1 MDLGLKGRKAIVTG
15 GSKSIGVAVAQELA
29 TEGANVAICARHTDE
44 VQEALERL
52 RQGGT
57 TPYGRPADV
66 STSAS
71 IQGFVPRT
79 IEELSGTDVL
89 VNNAGRASSQFW
101 RCSVYGSGTEGS
113 SSLG

>member
-15 GSKSIGVAVAQELA
+15 GPKSIGVAVAQELVA
-29 TEGANVAICARHTDE
+29 EGTTMAICARHADE

-57 TPYGRPADV
+57 TPYGWPADV

-79 IEELSGTDVL
+79 IEELSGTGVL

-101 RCSVYGSGTEGS
+101 RCSVYGSGTGGS
-113 SSLG
+113 SLLG